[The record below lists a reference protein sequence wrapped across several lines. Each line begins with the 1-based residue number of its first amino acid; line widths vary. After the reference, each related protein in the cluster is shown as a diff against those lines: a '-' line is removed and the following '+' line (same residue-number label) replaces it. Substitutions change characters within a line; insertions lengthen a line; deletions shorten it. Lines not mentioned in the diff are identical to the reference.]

1 MALMQKKAESTQP
14 AREQSPEKT
23 KADAETGVASLQQK
37 SGSTPN
43 QNANEQSTDTQVS
56 SEKQTMNGISN
67 GEVHTNTDAMLTLG
81 AATVGPLELCFEL
94 IGECYVDGQMDGEV
108 IRLQK
113 DEQRFKI
120 V

>member
-1 MALMQKKAESTQP
+1 
-14 AREQSPEKT
+14 
-23 KADAETGVASLQQK
+23 
-37 SGSTPN
+37 
-43 QNANEQSTDTQVS
+43 
-56 SEKQTMNGISN
+56 MNGISN
-67 GEVHTNTDAMLTLG
+67 GEVHTNTDSMLALG
-81 AATVGPLELCFEL
+81 AATVGPPELCFEL